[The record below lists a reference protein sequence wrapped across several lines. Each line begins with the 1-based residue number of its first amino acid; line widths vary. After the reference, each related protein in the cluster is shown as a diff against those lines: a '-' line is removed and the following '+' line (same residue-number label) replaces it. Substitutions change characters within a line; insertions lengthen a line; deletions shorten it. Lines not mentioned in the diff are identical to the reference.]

1 VSDGPE
7 SAGFSGFFRT
17 AALRVREE
25 LEGAAASPGVGIGPA
40 YVVDRRRVHVPR
52 THIEREQVD
61 EEIARFH
68 EALRACRQQLE
79 TIKSRL
85 PHGEH
90 RQILKAQQMML
101 RDPDLIL
108 RTETLIREEL
118 ANAEW
123 AVTATTDQII
133 ATLESADDKYFRE
146 RGSDIA
152 FLAENVLQALLGDHP
167 DELDPPHGAVVVAH
181 DLSPADTARLHR
193 CHVVGI
199 VTGVGGRTSH
209 SAIMARSLQIPAV
222 VGIEDILDSV
232 DSGDT
237 VVVDGVRGHVI
248 VRPEDEEVAQH
259 AAERDRY
266 LAFEQKVRKDHA
278 FPAITRDGL
287 HVTVRAN
294 LAISEEL
301 DLALRYGAEGV
312 GLYRSEYMFMNRDTL
327 PTEEEHYRM
336 AKTVLRRCAPYP
348 VVFRTFDL
356 GSDKPLDIL
365 DFEEEHNPA
374 MGMRS
379 LRLALRER
387 EMFLS
392 QLRGFLR
399 AGVHGPLAIMLPL
412 VGSVD
417 ELEAGLEALEEARE
431 SLASSGMAHA
441 EDLAIGIMVETPA
454 AAVIADILARRVD
467 FISIGTNDL
476 IQYTLAIDR
485 ENEAVAYLYQPL
497 HPAILRLIKGVAE
510 AGERNKVPVSLCGE
524 MAADPRYTWV
534 LIGLGVTELSMHPSA
549 IPVIKNI
556 IRSSTSAEM
565 RELAERALKADSGR
579 KAEQIVLETM
589 RARFAEHLLH
599 GGGPGDDDG
608 GETGG

>member
-1 VSDGPE
+1 VSDGSE
-7 SAGFSGFFRT
+7 GASFSGFFKA
-17 AALRVREE
+17 AALRLRRE
-25 LEGAAASPGVGIGPA
+25 LEGVSASPGVGIGPA

-52 THIEREQVD
+52 TKIEREAV
-61 EEIARFH
+61 EPEIQRFH
-68 EALRACRQQLE
+68 EALRSCRQQLE
-79 TIKSRL
+79 QIKARL

-108 RTETLIREEL
+108 RTENLIREEL

-123 AVTATTDQII
+123 ALTATTDQII

-152 FLAENVLQALLGDHP
+152 FLTENVLQALLGDHP
-167 DELDPPHGAVVVAH
+167 DELDPPAGAVVVAH

-222 VGIEDILDSV
+222 VGIEDLLDGI
-232 DSGDT
+232 DSGDL
-237 VVVDGVRGHVI
+237 VIVDGVRGHI
-248 VRPEDEEVAQH
+248 IIHPETDEVVHH
-259 AAERDRY
+259 AAQRDRY
-266 LAFEQKVRKDHA
+266 NAFELKVRKEHA
-278 FPAITRDGL
+278 FPAISSDGL

-294 LAISEEL
+294 LAITEEL

-312 GLYRSEYMFMNRDTL
+312 GLYRSEYMFMNRPAL

-336 AKTVLRRCAPYP
+336 AKLVLHRCAPYP

-356 GSDKPLDIL
+356 GSDKSSELL
-365 DFEEEHNPA
+365 DFEEENNPA

-379 LRLALRER
+379 LRLALKER
-387 EMFLS
+387 PMFLE

-399 AGVHGPLAIMLPL
+399 AGVHGPLAVMLPL
-412 VGSVD
+412 VGSIE
-417 ELEAGLEALEEARE
+417 ELEAGLAALEEARE
-431 SLASSGMAHA
+431 QLASAGMAHA
-441 EDLAIGIMVETPA
+441 EDIAIGIMIETPA
-454 AAVIADILARRVD
+454 AALIADTLARRVD

-485 ENEAVAYLYQPL
+485 ENEAVSYLYQPL
-497 HPAILRLIKGVAE
+497 HPAILRLIKIVAD
-510 AGERNKVPVSLCGE
+510 AGLANKVPVSLCGE

-534 LIGLGVTELSMHPSA
+534 LIGLGITELSMHPSA

-556 IRSSTSAEM
+556 IRASSSEEM
-565 RELAERALKADSGR
+565 KALAERALQAQSG
-579 KAEQIVLETM
+579 KQAEELVFTAM
-589 RARFAEHLLH
+589 HARFPEHLLH
-599 GGGPGDDDG
+599 GGGQGVGGGDPGAA
-608 GETGG
+608 

>member
-1 VSDGPE
+1 MNDGSE
-7 SAGFSGFFRT
+7 SAGFSGLFRQVDLG
-17 AALRVREE
+17 LRRE
-25 LEGAAASPGVGIGPA
+25 LDGAAASPGVGIGPA
-40 YVVDRRRVHVPR
+40 YVVDRRRVHVLHK
-52 THIEREQVD
+52 HIERDQVD
-61 EEIARFH
+61 AEIERLH

-79 TIKSRL
+79 NVKTRL

-123 AVTATTDQII
+123 ALTATTDQII
-133 ATLESADDKYFRE
+133 TTLEGADDKYFRE

-152 FLAENVLQALLGDHP
+152 FLTENVLQALLGDHP
-167 DELDPPHGAVVVAH
+167 DELDPPAGAVVVAH

-222 VGIEDILDSV
+222 VGIETILDV
-232 DSGDT
+232 IDSGDL
-237 VVVDGVRGHVI
+237 VVVDGVHGHVI
-248 VRPEDEEVAQH
+248 VRPEPEEVAHH
-259 AAERDRY
+259 AAQRDRY
-266 LAFEQKVRKDHA
+266 HAFELKVRKEHA
-278 FPAITRDGL
+278 FPAISSDGL

-312 GLYRSEYMFMNRDTL
+312 GLYRSEYMFMNRPAL
-327 PTEEEHYRM
+327 PTEEDHYRM
-336 AKTVLRRCAPYP
+336 AKLVLRRCAPYP

-356 GSDKPLDIL
+356 GSDKSSDLLHFDH
-365 DFEEEHNPA
+365 ETNPA

-387 EMFLS
+387 PMFLE

-417 ELEAGLEALEEARE
+417 ELEGGLDALEEARQQ
-431 SLASSGMAHA
+431 LASAGMAHA
-441 EDLAIGIMVETPA
+441 EDIAIGIMVETPA
-454 AAVIADILARRVD
+454 AALIADILARRVD

-497 HPAILRLIKGVAE
+497 HPAILRLIKAVAD
-510 AGERNKVPVSLCGE
+510 AGLRNKVPVSLCGE

-534 LIGLGVTELSMHPSA
+534 LIGLGICELSMHPSA

-565 RELAERALKADSGR
+565 KALAERALQAQSG
-579 KAEQIVLETM
+579 KEAEELVFAAM
-589 RARFAEHLLH
+589 HARFPEHLLH
-599 GGGPGDDDG
+599 GGGAGG
-608 GETGG
+608 GEPAP

>member
-1 VSDGPE
+1 MNEGPE
-7 SAGFSGFFRT
+7 SAGFSGLYR
-17 AALRVREE
+17 AAAVRIRLE
-25 LEGAAASPGVGIGPA
+25 LDGAAASPGIGTGPA

-52 THIEREQVD
+52 THIERDQVE
-61 EEIARFH
+61 EEIERLH

-79 TIKSRL
+79 TIKTRL

-108 RTETLIREEL
+108 RTETAIREEL

-123 AVTATTDQII
+123 AVTAVTDQII

-146 RGSDIA
+146 RGNDIA
-152 FLAENVLQALLGDHP
+152 FLTENVLQALLGDHP

-193 CHVVGI
+193 CQVVGI

-222 VGIEDILDSV
+222 VGIEGILDHV
-232 DSGDT
+232 DSGEL
-237 VVVDGVRGHVI
+237 VIVDGVHGHVI
-248 VRPEDEEVAQH
+248 VRPEDEEVAQYD
-259 AAERDRY
+259 AERERY
-266 LAFEQKVRKDHA
+266 NAFEAKVRKEHA

-294 LAISEEL
+294 LAINEEL

-312 GLYRSEYMFMNRDTL
+312 GLYRSEYMFMGRDAL

-336 AKTVLRRCAPYP
+336 AKHVLRRCAPYP

-356 GSDKPLDIL
+356 GSDKESDLI
-365 DFEEEHNPA
+365 DFEDEQNPA

-387 EMFLS
+387 DMFLS

-417 ELEAGLEALEEARE
+417 ELEAGLTVIEEARE
-431 SLASSGMAHA
+431 QLAASGMAHA
-441 EDLAIGIMVETPA
+441 EDLAIGIMIETPS

-485 ENEAVAYLYQPL
+485 ENESVAYLNQPL

-510 AGERNKVPVSLCGE
+510 AGARNRVPVSLCGE

-556 IRSSTSAEM
+556 IRQSTAVEM
-565 RELAERALKADSGR
+565 KALAERLMQEESGR
-579 KAEQIVLETM
+579 RAEQIVLEAM
-589 RARFAEHLLH
+589 RGRFAEHLLH
-599 GGGPGDDDG
+599 GGGQAADGDGDDP
-608 GETGG
+608 

>member
-1 VSDGPE
+1 MSDGQDGAGYSGLYKM
-7 SAGFSGFFRT
+7 SA
-17 AALRVREE
+17 VRIRRE

-52 THIEREQVD
+52 TKIDREDV
-61 EEIARFH
+61 ESEIVRLH
-68 EALRACRQQLE
+68 EALRSCRQQLE
-79 TIKSRL
+79 QIKARL

-123 AVTATTDQII
+123 ALTATTDQII
-133 ATLESADDKYFRE
+133 ATLENADDKYFRE
-146 RGSDIA
+146 RGNDIA
-152 FLAENVLQALLGDHP
+152 FLTENVLQALLGDHP
-167 DELDPPHGAVVVAH
+167 DELDPPPGSVVVAH

-199 VTGVGGRTSH
+199 ITGVGGRTSH

-222 VGIEDILDSV
+222 VGIEDILEIV
-232 DSGDT
+232 DSGDV
-237 VVVDGVRGHVI
+237 VVVDGVHGHVI
-248 VRPEDEEVAQH
+248 VRPEPDEVTHH
-259 AAERDRY
+259 AGQRERY
-266 LAFEQKVRKDHA
+266 NAFEQRVRKEHA
-278 FPAITRDGL
+278 FPAISSDGL

-312 GLYRSEYMFMNRDTL
+312 GLYRSEYMFMNREVL
-327 PTEEEHYRM
+327 PNEEEHYRM
-336 AKTVLRRCAPYP
+336 AKLVLRRCAPYP

-356 GSDKPLDIL
+356 GSDKSSDLL
-365 DFEEEHNPA
+365 DFEEENNPA

-387 EMFLS
+387 SMFLE

-412 VGSVD
+412 VGSIE
-417 ELEAGLEALEEARE
+417 ELEQGLEAIEEARE
-431 SLASSGMAHA
+431 QLASAGMAHA

-454 AAVIADILARRVD
+454 AAMIADVLAQRVD

-497 HPAILRLIKGVAE
+497 HPAILRLIKTVAE
-510 AGERNKVPVSLCGE
+510 AGLRNKVPVSLCGE

-534 LIGLGVTELSMHPSA
+534 LIGLGITELSMHPSA

-556 IRSSTSAEM
+556 IRSSTSTEM
-565 RELAERALKADSGR
+565 IALAQRALLSQSGR
-579 KAEQIVLETM
+579 EAEELVFTAM
-589 RARFAEHLLH
+589 HARFPEHLLH
-599 GGGPGDDDG
+599 GGGQGTG
-608 GETGG
+608 GESTTQ

>member
-1 VSDGPE
+1 VTDGPE
-7 SAGFSGFFRT
+7 GGAGFSGLYKV
-17 AALRVREE
+17 AALRIRRD

-52 THIEREQVD
+52 TKIEREQV
-61 EEIARFH
+61 EPEIQRFH
-68 EALRACRQQLE
+68 EALRSCRQQLE
-79 TIKSRL
+79 QIKARL

-108 RTETLIREEL
+108 RTETIIREEL

-123 AVTATTDQII
+123 ALTATTDQII
-133 ATLESADDKYFRE
+133 TTLESADDKYFRE

-152 FLAENVLQALLGDHP
+152 FLTENVLQALLGDHP
-167 DELDPPHGAVVVAH
+167 DELDPPTGSVVVAH

-199 VTGVGGRTSH
+199 ITGVGGRTSH

-222 VGIEDILDSV
+222 VGIEDILEV
-232 DSGDT
+232 IDSGDL
-237 VVVDGVRGHVI
+237 VIVDGVHGHVI
-248 VRPEDEEVAQH
+248 VRPEAEEVAHH
-259 AAERDRY
+259 AGQRDRY
-266 LAFEQKVRKDHA
+266 NAFEQKVRKEHA
-278 FPAITRDGL
+278 FPAISTDGL

-327 PTEEEHYRM
+327 PTEEEHYRT
-336 AKTVLRRCAPYP
+336 AKLVLHRCAPYP

-356 GSDKPLDIL
+356 GSDKSSELL
-365 DFEEEHNPA
+365 DFEEENNPA

-387 EMFLS
+387 GMFLA
-392 QLRGFLR
+392 QLRGLLR

-417 ELEAGLEALEEARE
+417 ELEAGLEVLEDARE
-431 SLASSGMAHA
+431 QLATTGMAHS
-441 EDLAIGIMVETPA
+441 EDLAIGIMIETPA

-485 ENEAVAYLYQPL
+485 ENESVAYLYQPL
-497 HPAILRLIKGVAE
+497 HPAILRLIKTVAE
-510 AGERNKVPVSLCGE
+510 AGLRNQVPVSLCGE

-534 LIGLGVTELSMHPSA
+534 LIGLGITELSMHPSA

-556 IRSSTSAEM
+556 IRSSTSTEM
-565 RELAERALKADSGR
+565 KALAERALQCQSGR
-579 KAEQIVLETM
+579 EAEELVFAAM
-589 RARFAEHLLH
+589 HARFPEHLLH
-599 GGGPGDDDG
+599 GGGQT
-608 GETGG
+608 TGGDPVP